1 MTHKTT
7 ERIGKW
13 AVVTGASSG
22 IGLALARGLAARG
35 YDLCLVSRDGS
46 RLEAC
51 ACTLQ
56 ENCGI
61 RTVCFPMDLAVEGAA
76 EQLMTRCREAGIRPH
91 VLVNDAGTFIYN
103 DILDTA
109 PERIDRILCLHMR
122 TVTMLCRLF
131 GEEMAADGGG
141 YILNMASYSLWM
153 PWPGIAL
160 YSATKAYVRSFSI
173 AFAKE
178 MRERNVGVTAISPAG
193 VATDFYGLSRGLQ
206 RLGCRLGILM
216 TPDKVARKALRAL
229 FARRRH
235 IVPGWYNRL
244 FIPFCTCMPAPCVR
258 LIRRKTAR
266 FRH

>member
-1 MTHKTT
+1 MHSKTT
-7 ERIGKW
+7 ERNGRW

-35 YDLCLVSRDGS
+35 YDLFMVSRDAEQ
-46 RLEAC
+46 LETA
-51 ACTLQ
+51 ARSVRET
-56 ENCGI
+56 CGVQT
-61 RTVCFPMDLAVEGAA
+61 RCCPMDLAVPGAA
-76 EQLMTRCREAGIRPH
+76 EALFERCREAAIRPH

-160 YSATKAYVRSFSI
+160 YSSTKAYVRSFSI

-206 RLGCRLGILM
+206 RLGCRLGVLM
-216 TPDKVARKALRAL
+216 TPEKVARKALRAL

-244 FIPFCTCMPAPCVR
+244 FIPFCTGMPDPCVR